1 MPDAAELVI
10 STMSA
15 FIPFF
20 RQTVKAFH
28 TTGAIAPSSIALA
41 RALAAPLEQRGDAP
55 VELLE
60 AGPGTGAL
68 TIGILPHLR
77 EGDRLTLCE
86 INGDFCDHLEKMFRH
101 SKPYADYRE
110 RVTIHHGAVEELPA
124 ERRFAHVVC
133 GIPFNNFPPSLV
145 EQIFSSLRN
154 RLETGGTLNFFEY
167 AAIRSLKR
175 PFVSAAERAR
185 LDAVEAIIS
194 ALVVGHQVQAQL
206 VMGNFPPA
214 WARSLR
220 FASDPPSLK

>member
-1 MPDAAELVI
+1 MRIIGELVI
-10 STMSA
+10 SAMSA
-15 FIPFF
+15 FLPFF
-20 RQTVKAFH
+20 RQTMKAFH
-28 TTGAIAPSSIALA
+28 TTGAVAPSSAALG
-41 RALAAPLEQRGDAP
+41 RALAAPLCQRGEEP
-55 VELLE
+55 VEFLE

-86 INGDFCDHLEKMFRH
+86 INADFCDHLEKLFQG
-101 SKPYADYRE
+101 SKPYATYRD
-110 RVTIHHGAVEELPA
+110 RVTIHHGAVEELPS

-145 EQIFSSLRN
+145 EQIFGSLRG

-175 PFVSAAERAR
+175 PFVSSSERAR

-194 ALVVGHQVQAQL
+194 ALVTGHQVQARL

-220 FASDPPSLK
+220 FK

>member
-28 TTGAIAPSSIALA
+28 TTGAIAPSSVALA
-41 RALAAPLEQRGDAP
+41 RALAAPLGRRRGEEP

-86 INGDFCDHLEKMFRH
+86 INGEFCDHLDKLFQH
-101 SKPYADYRE
+101 SMPFANYRD

-124 ERRFAHVVC
+124 ERRFAHAVC

-154 RLETGGTLNFFEY
+154 RLEPGGTLNFFEY

-175 PFVSAAERAR
+175 PFVSAGERAR

-194 ALVVGHQVQAQL
+194 ALVADHQVQARL

-214 WARSLR
+214 WARSLCFVPR
-220 FASDPPSLK
+220 PGK